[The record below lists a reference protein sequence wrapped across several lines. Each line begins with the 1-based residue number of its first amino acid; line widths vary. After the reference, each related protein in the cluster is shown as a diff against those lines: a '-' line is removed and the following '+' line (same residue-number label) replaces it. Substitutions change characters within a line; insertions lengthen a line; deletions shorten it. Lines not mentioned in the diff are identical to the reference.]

1 LTEANRS
8 SIIVASQREEVQMAV
23 QESQVLGTFHG
34 DETFPVEWEEGER
47 DLFWVLDDLHCPN
60 PLSPLYFDLGGWWLT
75 CDHMFRRFGTPFA
88 CDWIAKNVNGY
99 LYTAAIP
106 ADPSVRPEANE
117 YQARYAPRVP
127 HDPEHAATIG
137 AYLGFVLP
145 HYASNFL
152 DWWRERLRPE
162 IERNFAYLDGYDTEG
177 ASLVELAVLFEDAI
191 DIHDRHWKIHWML
204 NFAQFS
210 ATMALNATIDEVK
223 GAADPALVG
232 RLQSS
237 VEDRNWDSIEAL
249 WRMKEEIKGDDEL
262 RTAFAGETAADVI
275 RVLEAGDRGRAFLRD
290 RLEPYQRE
298 FGYKSIW
305 SHEFAFSTWR
315 ENPAPILEAVRG
327 YLETDYD
334 YSAAIAAVR
343 EDLDNAVA
351 ELIEGVP
358 EGEGRDRLQQA
369 LDLSL
374 RMNPLTPDHHFYI
387 DQGTNARLRL
397 AAIAIGRKLAE
408 AGVLDDPEDVVY
420 LRYNELRV
428 LTANQEALDAKS
440 LVSERRDERERQARV
455 RPPEWIGTATED
467 ALAFP
472 YLSLW
477 GFPEKFHRE
486 PPAKVDEV
494 EGLAASPGV
503 AEGTARYV
511 ASLDE
516 FDQVRE
522 GEILVCQMTN
532 PAWVVLFTKIA
543 GLVTDAG
550 GVASHPAVVAREF
563 GIPAVVGTSIAT
575 DRIKSGDRV
584 RVNGTSGVVEVLR

>member
-1 LTEANRS
+1 MILRDDDATEDR
-8 SIIVASQREEVQMAV
+8 VATT
-23 QESQVLGTFHG
+23 ESQILGTFLG
-34 DETFPVEWEEGER
+34 DDTFSIEWEEGESE
-47 DLFWVLDDLHCPN
+47 LFWVLDDLHCPN
-60 PLSPLYFDLGGWWLT
+60 PLSPLFFDLGGWWLT

-88 CDWIAKNVNGY
+88 CDWVAKNVNGY

-106 ADPSVRPEANE
+106 ADPSVRSEANE

-145 HYASNFL
+145 HYAANFL
-152 DWWRERLRPE
+152 DWWRDRLRPE
-162 IERNFAYLDGYDTEG
+162 IERNFAYLDGYDTEN

-210 ATMALNATIDEVK
+210 ATMGLSATIEQVK
-223 GAADPALVG
+223 GTADPALVG

-237 VEDRNWDSIEAL
+237 VADRNWDSIEAL
-249 WRMKEEIKGDDEL
+249 WQMKEEIKGDEDL
-262 RTAFAGETAADVI
+262 QDAFRGETAADVL
-275 RVLEAGDRGRAFLRD
+275 RSLEGSERGRRFLD
-290 RLEPYQRE
+290 ERLAPYRQE
-298 FGYKSIW
+298 FGYKAIW
-305 SHEFAFSTWR
+305 SHEFSFPTWR

-334 YSAAIAAVR
+334 YPAAIAAVK
-343 EDLDNAVA
+343 EDLDSAVA
-351 ELIEGVP
+351 ELMEGV
-358 EGEGRDRLQQA
+358 EGEGRDALQQA

-397 AAIAIGRKLAE
+397 AAIAIGRMLA
-408 AGVLDDPEDVVY
+408 AADLLDDPEDVVY

-428 LTANQEALDAKS
+428 LTANPEAFDAKS
-440 LVSERRDERERQARV
+440 RVSERRDERERQALV

-467 ALAFP
+467 SLAFP
-472 YLSLW
+472 YWSLW
-477 GFPEKFHRE
+477 GFPEKFHR
-486 PPAKVDEV
+486 PPPDKVDEV
-494 EGLAASPGV
+494 HGLGASPGV
-503 AEGTARYV
+503 VEGTARHV

-516 FDQVRE
+516 FDQVKE

-532 PAWVVLFTKIA
+532 PAWVVLFTKIS

-550 GVASHPAVVAREF
+550 GIAAHPAVVAREF

-575 DRIKSGDRV
+575 QRIATGDRV

>member
-1 LTEANRS
+1 MATTEPK
-8 SIIVASQREEVQMAV
+8 
-23 QESQVLGTFHG
+23 VLATFHG
-34 DETFPVEWEEGER
+34 DGSFPIEWAEGEQ

-60 PLSPLYFDLGGWWLT
+60 PLSPLFFDLGGWWLT

-106 ADPSVRPEANE
+106 ADPSVRVEANE
-117 YQARYAPRVP
+117 YQARYVPRVP
-127 HDPEHAATIG
+127 HDPAYAATVG
-137 AYLGFVLP
+137 AYLGSVLP
-145 HYASNFL
+145 HYAANFL
-152 DWWRERLRPE
+152 DWWRDRLRPE

-177 ASLVELAVLFEDAI
+177 ASLVELAVLLEDTI

-210 ATMALNATIDEVK
+210 ATMALNATIEEVK
-223 GAADPALVG
+223 GEVDPALVG

-237 VEDRNWDSIEAL
+237 LEDRNWDSIEAL
-249 WRMKEEIKGDDEL
+249 WRMKEEIKGDPDL
-262 RTAFAGETAADVI
+262 RGAFAGETAADVL
-275 RVLEAGDRGRAFLRD
+275 RALGSNGRGTVFLRERLEA
-290 RLEPYQRE
+290 YQRE
-298 FGYKSIW
+298 FGYKAIW
-305 SHEFAFSTWR
+305 SHELSFPTWR
-315 ENPAPILEAVRG
+315 ENAAPIIEAVRG

-334 YSAAIAAVR
+334 YPAAIATVK
-343 EDLDNAVA
+343 EDLESAVA
-351 ELIEGVP
+351 ELMEGVP
-358 EGEGRDRLQQA
+358 EGEARSRLQQA

-374 RMNPLTPDHHFYI
+374 GMNPLTPDHHFYI

-397 AAIAIGRKLAE
+397 VAIAIGRKLAV
-408 AGVLDDPEDVVY
+408 AGLLEDPEDVVY
-420 LRYNELRV
+420 LRYNELR
-428 LTANQEALDAKS
+428 LLAADQGAFEARL
-440 LVSERRDERERQARV
+440 LVSERRDERERQALI
-455 RPPEWIGTATED
+455 RPPEWIGTATEE

-472 YLSLW
+472 YLTLW
-477 GFPEKFHRE
+477 GFPEKFHR
-486 PPAKVDEV
+486 PPPEKVDEV
-494 EGLAASPGV
+494 HGLGASPGV
-503 AEGTARYV
+503 AEGQARHV

-516 FDQVRE
+516 FDQVRK